1 MGSMDSPKPLAGQC
15 FSAFRGSCSCIL
27 LKYDQIKSVVE
38 PAFEISDPPEENIF
52 FPKLCPTI

>member
-52 FPKLCPTI
+52 FS